1 MKQFIYYANGGS
13 GNHGCEAIIRSLEM
27 ILTPEYKSLSLSVS
41 SDQDHKYGINELVN
55 TIALHSVSRNNFTYL
70 KSYIDLRLRQL
81 KYSLD
86 IFPYRYVLKRLAK
99 QKNKLL
105 ALSVG
110 GDNYCYGGTDFYYNL
125 DQTFHKAGIKTA
137 LVGCSIEPDI
147 ISNHTVKTDLES
159 HSLIIAR
166 ESLTYDA
173 LQENGLR
180 NTILCPDPAFLL
192 KTGPIDSQIDC
203 VNKNTVGINLSPQVD
218 KCSSDGT
225 IITHNTDALIRY
237 IIETSS
243 MNIALI
249 PHVVWPQS
257 NDLDTLKPLYEK
269 YKHTGRIVMIED
281 CNAEILK
288 GYISRCRFLIAVR
301 THASIAAYSSYIP
314 TLVIGYSVKSKG
326 IAKDIFG
333 TDDNY
338 VIAAQ
343 NFKTDFD
350 LIDRFEW
357 LMENENTIRTHLQ
370 SFMPDYCKK
379 AYGIKTELLKIS
391 K

>member
-1 MKQFIYYANGGS
+1 
-13 GNHGCEAIIRSLEM
+13 
-27 ILTPEYKSLSLSVS
+27 
-41 SDQDHKYGINELVN
+41 
-55 TIALHSVSRNNFTYL
+55 
-70 KSYIDLRLRQL
+70 
-81 KYSLD
+81 
-86 IFPYRYVLKRLAK
+86 
-99 QKNKLL
+99 
-105 ALSVG
+105 
-110 GDNYCYGGTDFYYNL
+110 
-125 DQTFHKAGIKTA
+125 
-137 LVGCSIEPDI
+137 
-147 ISNHTVKTDLES
+147 
-159 HSLIIAR
+159 
-166 ESLTYDA
+166 
-173 LQENGLR
+173 
-180 NTILCPDPAFLL
+180 
-192 KTGPIDSQIDC
+192 
-203 VNKNTVGINLSPQVD
+203 
-218 KCSSDGT
+218 
-225 IITHNTDALIRY
+225 
-237 IIETSS
+237 

-257 NDLDTLKPLYEK
+257 NDVDTLKPLYEK

-281 CNAEILK
+281 RNAEILK
-288 GYISRCRFLIAVR
+288 GYISRCRFLIAAR
-301 THASIAAYSSYIP
+301 THASIAAYSSHVP

>member
-1 MKQFIYYANGGS
+1 MKQFMYYANGGS

-27 ILTPEYKSLSLSVS
+27 ILTPEDKSLSLSIS
-41 SDQDHKYGINELVN
+41 PDQDHKYGIDELVN
-55 TIALHSVSRNNFTYL
+55 TIALHSVSRNNLTYL
-70 KSYIDLRLRQL
+70 KSYLNLKLRHL

-86 IFPYRYVLKRLAK
+86 IFPYRYILERLDK

-125 DQTFHKAGIKTA
+125 DQIFHNAGIKTA

-147 ISNHTVKTDLES
+147 ISNHTVKRDLES
-159 HSLIIAR
+159 HSLIVAR

-173 LQENGLR
+173 LQENGLC
-180 NTILCPDPAFLL
+180 NAILRPDPAFLL
-192 KTGPIDSQIDC
+192 KTDFVDSQTDN
-203 VNKNTVGINLSPQVD
+203 VNKNTIGINLSPQVD

-225 IITHNTDALIRY
+225 IITRNTDALIKY

-243 MNIALI
+243 MKIALI

-257 NDLDTLKPLYEK
+257 NDLDTLRPLYEK
-269 YKHTGRIVMIED
+269 YKGTGRVILIDD
-281 CNAEILK
+281 CNAEVLK
-288 GYISRCRFLIAVR
+288 GYISRCRMMIAAR
-301 THASIAAYSSYIP
+301 THASIAAYSTHVP

-343 NFKTDFD
+343 NFKTDTD

-357 LMENENTIRTHLQ
+357 LRENENTIRTHLQ
-370 SFMPDYCKK
+370 SFMPAYCKK
-379 AYGIKTELLKIS
+379 AYGIRNELERIC
-391 K
+391 